1 MIHIGDEAM
10 FDSCVAELARRG
22 IHDIV
27 GISSNPAE
35 TARRY
40 RIGAVAR
47 IGFDAVRGGSREPST
62 DRMSRVLRT
71 ATGEIGLL
79 EPGDP
84 ALAVIE
90 AVRHSD
96 GVVIAGGGNLSSLW
110 PMHVFERAT
119 LGALAH
125 ALNTPLVIT
134 GQTVGPFLDA
144 ADSELV
150 ATLFTSA
157 RRVGLREPA
166 SFELS
171 ERLRV
176 PRDLLTLTVDDA
188 SFLPEA
194 RSGAAAAAAVAPS
207 VTPFA
212 PSTPVTPPYCLVT
225 LANHIGEADR
235 DAVVAA
241 IAELLDH
248 VAGST
253 GLEIQF
259 SAHFSST
266 DPLLSRG
273 DSVMHSVVA
282 SAMSAPSSVIHT
294 TDARAS
300 AALARGAGLVVASRY
315 HPAVFAVAAG
325 VPTIG
330 IPVDDYTT
338 VKLTGALGNLGQ
350 SSVLPVARLL
360 AGAGS
365 DLVDAVWSDR
375 DAIRN
380 RGIELAALRRTA
392 STQWWDA
399 VAAEFTG

>member
-1 MIHIGDEAM
+1 VLDDMIHIGDEAM
-10 FDSCVAELARRG
+10 FDACVAELGSRG

-35 TARRY
+35 TAARY
-40 RIGAVAR
+40 EISAVAR
-47 IGFDAVRGGSREPST
+47 IGFDAVRGGSRAAST

-71 ATGEIGLL
+71 ATGETGPL

-90 AVRHSD
+90 AVRLSD

-119 LGALAH
+119 LGALAR
-125 ALNTPLVIT
+125 ALHKPLVIT
-134 GQTVGPFLDA
+134 GQTVGPLLDA
-144 ADSELV
+144 ADGGLV
-150 ATLFTSA
+150 SALFSSA

-166 SFELS
+166 SFELT
-171 ERLRV
+171 ELLGV
-176 PRDLLTLTVDDA
+176 PSGLLTLTVDDA
-188 SFLPEA
+188 SFLPED
-194 RSGAAAAAAVAPS
+194 RSRPA
-207 VTPFA
+207 TPDI
-212 PSTPVTPPYCLVT
+212 PPYCLVT

-235 DAVVAA
+235 DTVVAA
-241 IAELLDH
+241 IAALLDH
-248 VAGST
+248 VTTST
-253 GLEIQF
+253 GLDIVF

-273 DSVMHSVVA
+273 DSVMHSAVA
-282 SAMSAPSSVIHT
+282 SAMSEASSVIPT

-350 SSVLPVARLL
+350 SSVLAVGRLVSGDG
-360 AGAGS
+360 GA
-365 DLVDAVWSDR
+365 LVDAVWADR
-375 DAIRN
+375 DGIRS
-380 RGIELAALRRTA
+380 RGIELAQLRRGA